1 MNLLIK
7 ILNCKFTSFR
17 FVYSRDAIYFFFSIK
32 IFQKFYFIPFQDTD
46 GSIDKESACNAG
58 DGKRL
63 PRMRGT
69 WIRSL
74 GQGNALEKEK
84 ATHSSILALEISWT
98 EELGRLQSMELQE

>member
-58 DGKRL
+58 DV
-63 PRMRGT
+63 
-69 WIRSL
+69 
-74 GQGNALEKEK
+74 
-84 ATHSSILALEISWT
+84 
-98 EELGRLQSMELQE
+98 LQCRRPGFDPWVREMP